1 MNVAVL
7 DRDIRPIRAA
17 ADLDQAPEPVGHTR
31 EWIDPEG
38 DDWFAV
44 IYQEL
49 IRGTE
54 AAASPQFTAP
64 EPEHWFG

>member
-1 MNVAVL
+1 MKAAIL
-7 DRDIRPIRAA
+7 DRDFRPTRAA
-17 ADLDQAPEPVGHTR
+17 AEPAHAPEPVGHTC

-38 DDWFAV
+38 DDWFAY

-54 AAASPQFTAP
+54 AAASPQVSAP

>member
-1 MNVAVL
+1 MNGAVL
-7 DRDIRPIRAA
+7 DREIRPTRAA
-17 ADLDQAPEPVGHTR
+17 AELAHAPEPVGHTT

-38 DDWFAV
+38 DDWFAA
-44 IYQEL
+44 IYEEL

-54 AAASPQFTAP
+54 AAASPKFTAP